1 MTEEEERC
9 GFCFQGSEE
18 EVLKHFSC
26 SHTFH
31 DTCYSDWCRTR
42 SSPIKRCMHCSR
54 DISSELVQSYRW
66 RYHCLE
72 AMDFCSG
79 WFAFANMML
88 IFVML
93 FHDGDFTLVGI
104 LRNLIITPGS
114 SLMMKFYLPM
124 LYFEKLT
131 GITLIE
137 IEATKPPEWVVPIVL
152 CLMLSIALW
161 WITTVSYYLL
171 KLHAYK
177 YQSRLVILG
186 Q

>member
-1 MTEEEERC
+1 MSEEEERC
-9 GFCFQGSEE
+9 GICYQGPEE

-31 DTCYSDWCRTR
+31 DTCYLEWCRTQ
-42 SSPIKRCMHCSR
+42 SSPIHGCMYCFKDVR
-54 DISSELVQSYRW
+54 SELVQSYRW
-66 RYHCLE
+66 RYHCLD
-72 AMDFCSG
+72 AIDFCSS
-79 WFAFANMML
+79 WFVFVDMIL
-88 IFVML
+88 VFVML
-93 FHDGDFTLVGI
+93 FHDGDFTLVRI
-104 LRNLIITPGS
+104 LRNLIITPVS

-152 CLMLSIALW
+152 CLMFSITLW
-161 WITTVSYYLL
+161 WITTVSYYFL

-177 YQSRLVILG
+177 YPSTLIISG